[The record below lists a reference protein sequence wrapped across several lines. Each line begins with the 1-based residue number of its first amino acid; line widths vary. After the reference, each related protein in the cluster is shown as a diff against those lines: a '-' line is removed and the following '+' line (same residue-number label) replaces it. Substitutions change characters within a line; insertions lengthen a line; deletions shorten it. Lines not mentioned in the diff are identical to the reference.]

1 VQIVDWPRWR
11 AVVSASAALFCQCIR
26 QASANESMLTGD
38 LVAQGQLSF
47 HHIHDDTLRLL
58 PLLVAVILPAIDRCP
73 VLSQLHTDL
82 TCSVPRP
89 VHKMPRFFQ
98 PNCCLQTFFSL
109 RLVLFCIFS
118 CLFILY
124 CK

>member
-1 VQIVDWPRWR
+1 
-11 AVVSASAALFCQCIR
+11 
-26 QASANESMLTGD
+26 M
-38 LVAQGQLSF
+38 AQGQLSF

-98 PNCCLQTFFSL
+98 PNCCLQINVFQFTFSFIL
-109 RLVLFCIFS
+109 HIFLFVYLVLQINV
-118 CLFILY
+118 I
-124 CK
+124 